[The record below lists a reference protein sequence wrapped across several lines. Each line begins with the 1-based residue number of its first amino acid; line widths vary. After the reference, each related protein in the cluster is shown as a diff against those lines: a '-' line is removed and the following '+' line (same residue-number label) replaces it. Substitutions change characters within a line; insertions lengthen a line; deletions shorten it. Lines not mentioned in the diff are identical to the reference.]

1 MYAQRF
7 QPSHASRPFSAGAA
21 LLINGAI
28 FAALIYAVPSFN
40 RVIHDKDPPLI
51 DIRETP
57 PPDPEP
63 LPKPKDPDIKLRE
76 TKIVVPETKVPPIS
90 ENHIGTTN
98 DIPDTPPLGPVVGTE
113 PTGGDIVKPL
123 EPPPPPLLAPKF
135 DSRYAEAM
143 QPPYPAGELRVGKE
157 GVAKVRVLVGTDG
170 RVKDVQKISAD
181 SDAFF
186 DATRRQALS
195 KWRFKPATRGG
206 TAEEAWYTATVR
218 FTIDNQ

>member
-28 FAALIYAVPSFN
+28 FTALIFAVPTFVPKPRPTVMEPVN
-40 RVIHDKDPPLI
+40 VPLQPDPPPV
-51 DIRETP
+51 DPVHPKEKVKAETP
-57 PPDPEP
+57 IE
-63 LPKPKDPDIKLRE
+63 
-76 TKIVVPETKVPPIS
+76 KIFVPP
-90 ENHIGTTN
+90 TTN
-98 DIPDTPPLGPVVGTE
+98 TTDTKLVIDSTDEPPVNPPGPVVGTGTE
-113 PTGGDIVKPL
+113 IAKPA
-123 EPPPPPLLAPKF
+123 EPPAPPPLIAPKL
-135 DSRYAEAM
+135 DSRYADAL

-218 FTIDNQ
+218 FTINNQ

>member
-7 QPSHASRPFSAGAA
+7 QPSHASRPFSVGAA

-28 FAALIYAVPSFN
+28 LAALVYAVPNFVPKQPEGGIIARN
-40 RVIHDKDPPLI
+40 IPLPKDPP
-51 DIRETP
+51 
-57 PPDPEP
+57 PEP
-63 LPKPKDPDIKLRE
+63 TKPKEKVKAEAPIEKLY
-76 TKIVVPETKVPPIS
+76 VPPTADPLPDKNPF
-90 ENHIGTTN
+90 ETT
-98 DIPDTPPLGPVVGTE
+98 IVPPTEPPLGPVVGTDTE
-113 PTGGDIVKPL
+113 LAKPA
-123 EPPPPPLLAPKF
+123 EPPAPPPLIMPRF
-135 DSRYAEAM
+135 DPRYAEAM

-157 GVAKVRVLVGTDG
+157 GRATVRVLVGTDG
-170 RVKDVQKISAD
+170 RVKDVQKVSAD

-206 TAEEAWYTATVR
+206 TAEEAWYAATVR